1 MGQVN
6 KNQVMQDSTFTIV
19 DNGDNTKVLAFQCS
33 GITTGKTRT
42 LTVPDVSTTIAGTDA
57 TQTFTNKTFDA
68 NGTGNSITNIDL
80 SADVIGNLPVTNLN
94 SGTSASSATFWRGD
108 GTWATPS
115 GGSSPLITWA
125 SVFESITARFTATLI
140 GSGTMTAQTTG
151 MTADTSAT
159 INSGA
164 SLSATNAYG
173 FDKNA
178 FGGIGSSYF
187 SVGLDETTTGTDN
200 YFYFGVGPV
209 ELVTGGINYN
219 TNHHYGFK
227 EIRASSSSTWSVTNC
242 QGTTETATSVG
253 SNFDQVILNAQKTS
267 TTNIKFYRDQTLLA
281 THTTNLPT
289 STTTGIAVPYIAISN
304 AGVATRTA
312 RNFTSFNYSINA
324 Q

>member
-1 MGQVN
+1 M
-6 KNQVMQDSTFTIV
+6 NQVIGPPV
-19 DNGDNTKVLAFQCS
+19 
-33 GITTGKTRT
+33 
-42 LTVPDVSTTIAGTDA
+42 
-57 TQTFTNKTFDA
+57 
-68 NGTGNSITNIDL
+68 ITN
-80 SADVIGNLPVTNLN
+80 AVGNLPVANLN
-94 SGTSASSATFWRGD
+94 SGTGATSSTFWRGD
-108 GTWATPS
+108 ATWAAPS
-115 GGSSPLITWA
+115 GGGTPLITW
-125 SVFESITARFTATLI
+125 STVFDYIISRYTATLI
-140 GSGTMTAQTTG
+140 SAGTMLAQTTG

-200 YFYFGVGPV
+200 YFYFGIGPV
-209 ELVTGGINYN
+209 ELVAGGINYN
-219 TNHHYGFK
+219 TNHDYGFK
-227 EIRASSSSTWSVTNC
+227 ERRISGSSTWSVTNA

-267 TTNIKFYRDQTLLA
+267 TTNIKFYRDQTLIA

-289 STTTGIAVPYIAISN
+289 STANSIAVPYIAISN
-304 AGVATRTA
+304 AATATRSA